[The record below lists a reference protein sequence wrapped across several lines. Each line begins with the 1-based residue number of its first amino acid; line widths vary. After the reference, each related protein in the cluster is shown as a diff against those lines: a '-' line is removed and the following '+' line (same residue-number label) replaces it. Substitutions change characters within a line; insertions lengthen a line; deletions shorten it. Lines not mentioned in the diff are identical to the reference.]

1 MHFDPVKMGRRKKDG
16 SNLKA
21 GICKGATL
29 REENIGKKEVDV
41 SSILKIKHLQKL
53 AAWAGGEGGIPP
65 LGAFLGYHLAANA
78 EVSGVPLDKS
88 SFFCQRCESNL
99 QPGFNCTIRIEKC
112 KLNKQRRSCK
122 KSNSFQN
129 NVIYK
134 CNFCHR
140 RNSIKGTTKGHVKA
154 LISSKESRAD
164 PASESKLHCSLNETT
179 AERLQKDDGDPM
191 LKSNSFSIPTNDST
205 AGDHNDQNTPVTPPK
220 LTVLSKN
227 KRKLSELES
236 EKLQSSSSGRGSSRR
251 KRKTW
256 SNLKDIVER
265 KEAESNQN
273 VSNYVI
279 PLFMQT

>member
-1 MHFDPVKMGRRKKDG
+1 MGRRKKDG

-21 GICKGATL
+21 GICKAATL
-29 REENIGKKEVDV
+29 REENLGKKEVDV

-65 LGAFLGYHLAANA
+65 LAAFFGYHLAANA

-112 KLNKQRRSCK
+112 KRRRSCK
-122 KSNSFQN
+122 KSNRFQN

-134 CNFCHR
+134 CNFCHH

-154 LISSKESRAD
+154 LISSKEFR
-164 PASESKLHCSLNETT
+164 SESKLHCLVNETT
-179 AERLQKDDGDPM
+179 AEMLQKDDDGDPIRN
-191 LKSNSFSIPTNDST
+191 SNGFSIPTNDST
-205 AGDHNDQNTPVTPPK
+205 AGDHNGPVTPPPK
-220 LTVLSKN
+220 STELLKN

-236 EKLQSSSSGRGSSRR
+236 GKLQPSSSSRGSSRR

-256 SNLKDIVER
+256 SNLKDIVDR
-265 KEAESNQN
+265 KETESNQN

-279 PLFMQT
+279 PFFLQT

>member
-1 MHFDPVKMGRRKKDG
+1 MSRRKEDG

-29 REENIGKKEVDV
+29 REENLGKKEVDV

-65 LGAFLGYHLAANA
+65 LGAFFGYHLAAKA

-112 KLNKQRRSCK
+112 KFDKQRRSCK

-129 NVIYK
+129 NVIYN
-134 CNFCHR
+134 CNFCHH
-140 RNSIKGTTKGHVKA
+140 RNAIKGTAKGHLKS

-164 PASESKLHCSLNETT
+164 PL
-179 AERLQKDDGDPM
+179 
-191 LKSNSFSIPTNDST
+191 LKSNSFSIPIT
-205 AGDHNDQNTPVTPPK
+205 GDHSDQKTPVTPLK
-220 LTVLSKN
+220 STVLSKN
-227 KRKLSELES
+227 KRKMVELES
-236 EKLQSSSSGRGSSRR
+236 GKLQPCSSGGGSSRR

-279 PLFMQT
+279 PFFLQT